1 MFAVGAHDGSRVVAE
16 ISRPF
21 VSLGKWISRFTR
33 AFCLA
38 PHHTWKPCICIN
50 SGALITFKHL
60 KKQRVFQQK
69 WNWRL
74 LSNFVLK
81 PLNCLNQFSFSSIVQ
96 STLFCPSM
104 PDLWVKSWNEF
115 NFSAW
120 CLRKGKFRTALLG
133 AWIQCVHFPLDGS
146 CIGCESFLS
155 SCNYRP
161 VWWDHAASRMH
172 LLKLRG
178 RQQTQS
184 SPLALIVNIEFL
196 ISVRFI
202 RKKKQRKKIMIKS
215 TFV

>member
-38 PHHTWKPCICIN
+38 PHHTCKPCICIN

-74 LSNFVLK
+74 LSNFAFK

-104 PDLWVKSWNEF
+104 PDFLVKCWNEF

-120 CLRKGKFRTALLG
+120 CLRKGNFARHCSVPGFSVFTFHLMDRASAAKVFFPRAIIDLFDGITRRHACTCWSSGAGSRLNLLRSPSS
-133 AWIQCVHFPLDGS
+133 WILNF
-146 CIGCESFLS
+146 
-155 SCNYRP
+155 
-161 VWWDHAASRMH
+161 
-172 LLKLRG
+172 
-178 RQQTQS
+178 
-184 SPLALIVNIEFL
+184 
-196 ISVRFI
+196 
-202 RKKKQRKKIMIKS
+202 
-215 TFV
+215 

>member
-38 PHHTWKPCICIN
+38 PHHTCKPCICIN

-60 KKQRVFQQK
+60 
-69 WNWRL
+69 
-74 LSNFVLK
+74 
-81 PLNCLNQFSFSSIVQ
+81 NCLNQFSFSIIVQ